1 MYVKKFLPCI
11 YLKNGS
17 AVASEEDDSIIE
29 ADAYSLAMK
38 FCRDLADGIIIHDL
52 SEGMGDEAHDEALQV
67 IRAICGDSE
76 VPVYA
81 TGNIKRLED
90 VKKLIYAGCSKVI
103 LDYDKEVN
111 ILLTS
116 AASGRFGRDKVYAAV
131 SYPQTLTTQVESLDR
146 SLLIGTDTNYHSG
159 DGKDTGSVADYAVKY
174 CSGVLLKNIHA
185 LDVIEGDID
194 LPIIISAKDL
204 AFNKIIEFLKKDS
217 VAGVTGNVISL
228 NSGEISSIKDI
239 CTENGIVVR
248 RLESKIKWADLKK
261 GPNDLIPVVVQDY
274 KNNEVLMLAYMN
286 EEAFLNTISTGLMTY
301 YSRSRE
307 EQWVKGETSGHY
319 QYVKSLTA
327 DCDKDTILA
336 KVSQVGVACHTGA
349 RSCFFNEITGS
360 DEVDET
366 NPLQVFEKVYD
377 VIKDRK
383 LHPKEGS
390 YTNYLLDKG
399 LDKILKKVGEEA
411 TETIIAAKN
420 PSNQEVVY
428 EISDLLYHL
437 MVLMAEK
444 DISWEEVTKELAGR

>member
-17 AVASEEDDSIIE
+17 AVASDEDDSIIE

-38 FCRDLADGIIIHDL
+38 FCRDLADGIIIYDL
-52 SEGMGDEAHDEALQV
+52 SEGMGDEAHDEALRI

-76 VPVYA
+76 VPIYA

-159 DGKDTGSVADYAVKY
+159 DDKDTGSVSDLAVKY
-174 CSGVLLKNIHA
+174 CSGILLKNIHA
-185 LDVIEGDID
+185 LDVIEGDVD
-194 LPIIISAKDL
+194 LPIVISAKDL
-204 AFNKIIEFLKKDS
+204 AFNKIIEYLKKDS

-239 CTENGIVVR
+239 CTENGIIVR
-248 RLESKIKWADLKK
+248 RLESKIKWSDLKK
-261 GPNDLIPVVVQDY
+261 GPNDLIPVIVQDY

-286 EEAFLNTISTGLMTY
+286 EEAYNKTLETGIMTY
-301 YSRSRE
+301 YSRSRQE
-307 EQWVKGETSGHY
+307 LWIKGLTSGHF
-319 QYVKSLTA
+319 QYVGSLDI
-327 DCDKDTILA
+327 DCDNDTILA
-336 KVSQVGVACHTGA
+336 KVRQVGAACHTGN
-349 RSCFFNEITGS
+349 RTCFYRN
-360 DEVDET
+360 
-366 NPLQVFEKVYD
+366 
-377 VIKDRK
+377 IKTWNR
-383 LHPKEGS
+383 
-390 YTNYLLDKG
+390 
-399 LDKILKKVGEEA
+399 
-411 TETIIAAKN
+411 
-420 PSNQEVVY
+420 
-428 EISDLLYHL
+428 
-437 MVLMAEK
+437 
-444 DISWEEVTKELAGR
+444 

>member
-17 AVASEEDDSIIE
+17 AVVSDEDDTVLE

-38 FCRDLADGIIIHDL
+38 FCRDLADGIIIYDL
-52 SEGMGDEAHDEALQV
+52 SEGMGDAAHEESLKI

-116 AASGRFGRDKVYAAV
+116 AASGRFGRDKIYASV
-131 SYPQTLTTQVESLDR
+131 SFPKTFSTQVESLDR
-146 SLLIGTDTNYHSG
+146 SLLIGTDTNYHAS
-159 DGKDTGSVADYAVKY
+159 DDKDTGSVADLCTKY

-185 LDVIEGDID
+185 LDVIEDEIK

-204 AFNKIIEFLKKDS
+204 AFNKIIEYLKKDS
-217 VAGVTGNVISL
+217 VSGVTGNVISL

-239 CTENGIVVR
+239 CTQNGIIVR
-248 RLESKIKWADLKK
+248 HLESKIKWSELKK
-261 GPNDLIPVVVQDY
+261 GPNDLVPVIVQDY

-286 EEAFLNTISTGLMTY
+286 EEAFLNTIATGLMTY

-360 DEVDET
+360 EEVNT
-366 NPLQVFEKVYD
+366 VNPLQVFEKVYD

-399 LDKILKKVGEEA
+399 LDKILKKLGEEA
-411 TETIIAAKN
+411 TETIIASKN
-420 PSNQEVVY
+420 SGNQEVIY

-444 DISWEEVTKELAGR
+444 EITWEEVTKELAGR

>member
-17 AVASEEDDSIIE
+17 AVTSDEDDTIIE

-38 FCRDLADGIIIHDL
+38 FCRDLADGIIIYDL
-52 SEGMGDEAHDEALQV
+52 SEGEGDEAHEESLKI

-81 TGNIKRLED
+81 TGNINRLED

-103 LDYDKEVN
+103 LDYDKDVN

-116 AASGRFGRDKVYAAV
+116 AASGRFGRDKIYAAV
-131 SYPQTLTTQVESLDR
+131 SFPKTLTTKVETLDR
-146 SLLIGTDTNYHSG
+146 SLLIGTDTNYHASDEKDSG
-159 DGKDTGSVADYAVKY
+159 DVSDYATKY
-174 CSGVLLKNIHA
+174 CSGILLKNIHA
-185 LDVIEGDID
+185 LDVIENDIK

-217 VAGVTGNVISL
+217 VSGVTGNVISL
-228 NSGEISSIKDI
+228 NSADISSIKNI
-239 CTENGIVVR
+239 CTENGIIVR
-248 RLESKIKWADLKK
+248 HLESKIKWSDLKK
-261 GPNDLIPVVVQDY
+261 GPNDLVPVIVQDY
-274 KNNEVLMLAYMN
+274 KNDEVLMLAYMN

-336 KVSQVGVACHTGA
+336 KVSQIGAACHTGN
-349 RSCFFNEITGS
+349 RSCFFNEIT
-360 DEVDET
+360 DPIET
-366 NPLQVFEKVYD
+366 DNSNPLQVFEKVYD
-377 VIKDRK
+377 VILDRK

-411 TETIIAAKN
+411 TETIIASKN
-420 PSNQEVVY
+420 ASNQEIVY

-437 MVLMAEK
+437 MVLMAQKE
-444 DISWEEVTKELAGR
+444 ITWEEVTKELAGR